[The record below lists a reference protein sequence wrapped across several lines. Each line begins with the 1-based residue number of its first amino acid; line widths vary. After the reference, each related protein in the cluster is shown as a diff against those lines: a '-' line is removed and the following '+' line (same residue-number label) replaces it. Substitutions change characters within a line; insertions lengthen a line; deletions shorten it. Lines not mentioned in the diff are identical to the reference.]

1 MSNEERL
8 KRQAVATIGFIVA
21 FVAVLI
27 LIYNFYLFSKRDKE
41 KLSNIKYGT
50 KSFVVLFNIDY
61 DGYGQLKDG
70 VLETQINNVEGN
82 RYDCY
87 VYLINEKGELLTDRY
102 PMEPGNS
109 ISTMQLNNKYTEGE
123 KVKLVYLVNAKG
135 LHSEIK
141 CDYNI
146 QVIESEDKNEQ

>member
-21 FVAVLI
+21 FVVVLL

-41 KLSNIKYGT
+41 KLSTIKYGT
-50 KSFVVLFNIDY
+50 KSSVVLFNIDY

-109 ISTMQLNNKYTEGE
+109 VSTMQLNNKYTEGE

>member
-8 KRQAVATIGFIVA
+8 KRQALATLGFLVA
-21 FVAVLI
+21 FMGVLV

-50 KSFVVLFNIDY
+50 ESSIVLFNIDY

-70 VLETQINNVEGN
+70 IFETQINNVEN
-82 RYDCY
+82 NNYDCH
-87 VYLINEKGELLTDRY
+87 VYLVNENGEKVTDMY
-102 PMEPGNS
+102 PMEPGGS
-109 ISTMQLNNKYTEGE
+109 ISSMELNSKYVARE
-123 KVKLVYLVNAKG
+123 KVKLVYLVHAKG

-146 QVIESEDKNEQ
+146 QDIGKENENEQ

>member
-21 FVAVLI
+21 FVVVLL

-41 KLSNIKYGT
+41 KLSTIKYGT
-50 KSFVVLFNIDY
+50 KSSVVLFNIDY

-87 VYLINEKGELLTDRY
+87 VYLINGKGELLTDRY

-109 ISTMQLNNKYTEGE
+109 VSTMQLNNKYTEGE

>member
-1 MSNEERL
+1 
-8 KRQAVATIGFIVA
+8 
-21 FVAVLI
+21 
-27 LIYNFYLFSKRDKE
+27 
-41 KLSNIKYGT
+41 
-50 KSFVVLFNIDY
+50 
-61 DGYGQLKDG
+61 
-70 VLETQINNVEGN
+70 
-82 RYDCY
+82 
-87 VYLINEKGELLTDRY
+87 
-102 PMEPGNS
+102 MEPGNS

>member
-50 KSFVVLFNIDY
+50 ESSVVLFNIDY

-82 RYDCY
+82 RYNCY

-102 PMEPGNS
+102 PMEPDNS

>member
-50 KSFVVLFNIDY
+50 KSSVVLFNIDY

-82 RYDCY
+82 RHDCY

>member
-8 KRQAVATIGFIVA
+8 KKQAVATIGFIVA

-50 KSFVVLFNIDY
+50 KSSVVLFNIDY

-135 LHSEIK
+135 LHSEVK

>member
-21 FVAVLI
+21 FVVVLL

-41 KLSNIKYGT
+41 KLSTIKYGT
-50 KSFVVLFNIDY
+50 KSSVVLFNIDY

-146 QVIESEDKNEQ
+146 QVIESEDKDEQ

>member
-41 KLSNIKYGT
+41 KLSSIKYGT
-50 KSFVVLFNIDY
+50 KSSVVLFNIDY

>member
-21 FVAVLI
+21 FVVVLL

-41 KLSNIKYGT
+41 KLSTIKYGT
-50 KSFVVLFNIDY
+50 KSSVVLFNIDY

>member
-41 KLSNIKYGT
+41 KLSTIKYGT
-50 KSFVVLFNIDY
+50 KSSVVLFNIDY

>member
-50 KSFVVLFNIDY
+50 KSSVVLFNIDY

-141 CDYNI
+141 GDYNI

>member
-21 FVAVLI
+21 FAAVLI

-50 KSFVVLFNIDY
+50 KSSVVLFNIDY

>member
-21 FVAVLI
+21 FAAILL

-50 KSFVVLFNIDY
+50 KSSVVLFNIDY

-82 RYDCY
+82 RYDCH
-87 VYLINEKGELLTDRY
+87 VYLINEQGELLTDRY
-102 PMEPGNS
+102 PMKPGNS
-109 ISTMQLNNKYTEGE
+109 ISTMELNNKYVEGE
-123 KVKLVYLVNAKG
+123 KVKLIYLVHAKG
-135 LHSEIK
+135 LYSEIK

-146 QVIESEDKNEQ
+146 QVIKSEVKDEQ

>member
-21 FVAVLI
+21 FVVVLL

-41 KLSNIKYGT
+41 KLSTIKYGT
-50 KSFVVLFNIDY
+50 KSSVVLFNIDY

-135 LHSEIK
+135 LHSEVK